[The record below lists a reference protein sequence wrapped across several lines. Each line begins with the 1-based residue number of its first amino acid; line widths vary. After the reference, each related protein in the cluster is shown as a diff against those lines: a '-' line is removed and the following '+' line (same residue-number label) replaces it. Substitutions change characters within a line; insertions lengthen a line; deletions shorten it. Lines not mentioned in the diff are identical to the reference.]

1 MESFQ
6 TKSALRANVTGS
18 PTMDQVNILRFTPL
32 DKSNYESVDYSMPV
46 GEVKTFSLSASN
58 TEVTNGGLVIS
69 DYSKIPENTVLKLR
83 AVALARICVLIL
95 GVKMSQAP
103 IERTLR

>member
-1 MESFQ
+1 MESFY
-6 TKSALRANVTGS
+6 TKIGASCERDWK
-18 PTMDQVNILRFTPL
+18 PDKDQVNILRFTPL

-69 DYSKIPENTVLKLR
+69 DYSKIPENTVIKLR
-83 AVALARICVLIL
+83 AVAPSENQRFDSW
-95 GVKMSQAP
+95 VKMSQAP
-103 IERTLR
+103 IERTQR